1 MQTARCFYDTLL
13 AEAPTLYGDS
23 RAIITCIEL
32 FAPIGNSIERD
43 FENLFVPFSKEIE
56 FLRSNRFIFYYRSKS
71 FDFKIFYFILNECV
85 AI

>member
-43 FENLFVPFSKEIE
+43 FENSFVPFSKEIE
-56 FLRSNRFIFYYRSKS
+56 FLRSNRFIFYYR
-71 FDFKIFYFILNECV
+71 FEEFRF
-85 AI
+85 

>member
-43 FENLFVPFSKEIE
+43 FENSFVPFSKEIE
-56 FLRSNRFIFYYRSKS
+56 FLRSNRFIFYYRRVSILK
-71 FDFKIFYFILNECV
+71 YFILF
-85 AI
+85 